1 MAHNRLHRIMARRH
15 KGAIL
20 AVCFAA
26 IAVVMIMTSTILFMV
41 QLDASST
48 DRMKVQYATARQ
60 IRKIG
65 NDFVAGNL
73 KESYDGYAC
82 VVETTVD
89 DSEQFLTVTRKNSDG
104 TDSGVIVLRVTVK
117 PETNETGGT
126 TREVLLWDTTVVA
139 PPDTE
144 TESDTGAS

>member
-1 MAHNRLHRIMARRH
+1 MIHNRLSKIMTRRH

-48 DRMKVQYATARQ
+48 DRMEAQYKTARQ

-65 NDFVAGNL
+65 NDFVAGKL
-73 KESYDGYAC
+73 QESYDGY
-82 VVETTVD
+82 VVATTVD
-89 DSEQFLTVTRKNSDG
+89 DSKLIVTR
-104 TDSGVIVLRVTVK
+104 TDSGVTVLRVTVK
-117 PETNETGGT
+117 TGTDG
-126 TREVLLWDTTVVA
+126 TREILSWDTTVVA